1 MIQECSSYVTGGYWT
16 GFKQDLLRANNYADL
31 GFPIAEIEADG
42 GVIITKEAGSGGLLT
57 VQTCTAQLVYEIQG
71 PLYYNSDVT
80 ARIDKVQMTQEG
92 PDRVRLI
99 GVEGSPPPPTT
110 KVGVTARGGWQAEMH
125 FFLTGLDVKEKAD
138 LIEKQTRASM
148 GDYVKDFSVLKFT
161 TTGSI
166 ATNPKNLDEATGKL
180 QAMFTIAVY

>member
-1 MIQECSSYVTGGYWT
+1 M
-16 GFKQDLLRANNYADL
+16 
-31 GFPIAEIEADG
+31 
-42 GVIITKEAGSGGLLT
+42 T

-80 ARIDKVQMTQEG
+80 ARIDQIKLTQEG
-92 PDRVRLI
+92 PDRVRLE
-99 GVEGSPPPPTT
+99 GVQGLPPPPTT

-125 FFLTGLDVKEKAD
+125 FFLTGLDVKEKAE

-166 ATNPKNLDEATGKL
+166 ASNPTNLDEATGEHPCPSADHSADPKKL
-180 QAMFTIAVY
+180 TSAYLRNPRTPIL